1 MSRSAISSGGF
12 LNLLLYKNIEGKA
25 AVKLTAVGVGVL
37 VFCLCLFCFLKKFNS
52 YSLCIKVLVNTQI
65 NKKNQKRR
73 TVRWR
78 VKKKADF

>member
-37 VFCLCLFCFLKKFNS
+37 IFVCVYFVFLKNLTAIPFALK
-52 YSLCIKVLVNTQI
+52 YL
-65 NKKNQKRR
+65 
-73 TVRWR
+73 
-78 VKKKADF
+78 